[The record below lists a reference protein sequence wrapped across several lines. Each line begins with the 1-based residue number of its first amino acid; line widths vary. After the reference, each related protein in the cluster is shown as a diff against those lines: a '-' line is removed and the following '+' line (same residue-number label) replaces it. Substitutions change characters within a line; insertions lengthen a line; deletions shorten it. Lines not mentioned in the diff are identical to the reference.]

1 MIEIISFFALVA
13 STLGCG
19 VPLVQPLEMAARPN
33 AGDNIANLVGGSDVI
48 PSVING
54 RETLPWPWQVSIQR
68 SNGDLL
74 CGGSLINNNWV
85 LTAAHCKVQAGVN
98 YVILGQNN
106 RGSNNERI
114 QVKQIAKVFNHPNY
128 NKKIKYNND
137 VALLKLA
144 SSAQMSPHVSPI
156 CLPGSSASI
165 LPGTLCVTTG
175 WGKTETGMPSLI
187 LQQATLPI
195 VSQNQCRQEFGQN
208 RITDAMICAGASG
221 ASSCQGDSGGPL
233 ICKSSGVWYQV
244 GIVSWGFE
252 SCDVNVPIVYTRVP
266 YFRKWID
273 DILKYN

>member
-1 MIEIISFFALVA
+1 MGTNKELEKVCNPIITQLYQ
-13 STLGCG
+13 G
-19 VPLVQPLEMAARPN
+19 
-33 AGDNIANLVGGSDVI
+33 AGGMPGGMPEGFPGGTGSGSSSGPTNEEV
-48 PSVING
+48 
-54 RETLPWPWQVSIQR
+54 R

-114 QVKQIAKVFNHPNY
+114 QVKQIAKLMT
-128 NKKIKYNND
+128 D
-137 VALLKLA
+137 QGL
-144 SSAQMSPHVSPI
+144 
-156 CLPGSSASI
+156 
-165 LPGTLCVTTG
+165 
-175 WGKTETGMPSLI
+175 PSLI

-252 SCDVNVPIVYTRVP
+252 NCDVNVPIVYTRVP